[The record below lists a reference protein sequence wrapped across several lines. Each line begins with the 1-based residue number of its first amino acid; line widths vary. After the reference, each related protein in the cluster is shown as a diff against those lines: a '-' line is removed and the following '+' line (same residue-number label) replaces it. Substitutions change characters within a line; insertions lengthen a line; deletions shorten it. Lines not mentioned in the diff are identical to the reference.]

1 MIIEEEGGGFHDVPW
16 TPEASRGPPH
26 GEQELG
32 VVGQEGPRRQG
43 QELGISGAQ
52 EAGAVSVVG
61 AGDIGGRMG

>member
-43 QELGISGAQ
+43 QVISGA
-52 EAGAVSVVG
+52 
-61 AGDIGGRMG
+61 